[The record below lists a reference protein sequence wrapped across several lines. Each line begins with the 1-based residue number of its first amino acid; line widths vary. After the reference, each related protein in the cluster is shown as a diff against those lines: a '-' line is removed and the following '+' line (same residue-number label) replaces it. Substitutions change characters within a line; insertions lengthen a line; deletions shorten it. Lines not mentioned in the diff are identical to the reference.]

1 MKDSFW
7 LNKPVEV
14 SDKNIKN
21 ILSSQELLEKVNKE
35 IEVNRFQLDYNVIQS
50 EDLKDISYLLNFIN
64 NNYVTSEDETFKLI
78 YTTEL
83 LSFYL
88 PNSLI
93 IEFYPKGSKTVI
105 GYIVGK
111 RSNIHVC
118 GKSIDTSEVNFLCV
132 IPKLRSLGISSYM
145 INVLTREIVMRHDIN
160 TAHYT
165 ISNKIKSPHFGEKV
179 FYHRFINI
187 PQLFKTNF
195 VENVDQNKL
204 IQAYNNFSVSNNFI
218 SKHHIKY
225 IHNEEVDD
233 NLIEQLYSKYIQYC
247 KDTYKIYEHICL
259 EEFKRTFTNDA
270 FHHFIVYKKD
280 EIVSYVCMFR
290 LDSYNSEIKGYQ
302 RAGFYYHMFLNDKI
316 NELEFI
322 HQYVYTNNIF
332 DVITF
337 SDIFDMDYNKLRCI
351 RGSGVLRYYFYNM
364 ICNPIKNSENGLIT
378 I

>member
-14 SDKNIKN
+14 SDKNITN
-21 ILSSQELLEKVNKE
+21 ILSSQELLDKVNKE
-35 IEVNRFQLDYNVIQS
+35 IEVNRFQLDYNVVKS
-50 EDLKDISYLLNFIN
+50 EDLIDTSHLLDFIN
-64 NNYVTSEDETFKLI
+64 KNYVTSEDETFKLV
-78 YTTEL
+78 YTQDL

-93 IEFYPKGSKTVI
+93 VEFYPKGSKTII
-105 GYIVGK
+105 GYIIGK
-111 RSNIHVC
+111 RSDICIN
-118 GKSIDTSEVNFLCV
+118 GKVIETSEVNFLCV

-145 INVLTREIVMRHDIN
+145 INVLTREIVMRYDIN

-165 ISNKIKSPHFGEKV
+165 ISNKIKSPHFGEKL

-195 VENVDQNKL
+195 VENVDHNML
-204 IQAYNNFSVSNNFI
+204 IQAYNNFSVSTNFA
-218 SKHHIKY
+218 SKHTIRY
-225 IHNEEVDD
+225 IHNEE
-233 NLIEQLYSKYIQYC
+233 IEVSLLETLYNKYIDYC
-247 KDTYKIYEHICL
+247 KHTYKIYEHVNL
-259 EEFKRTFTNDA
+259 EEFKNTFTNKA
-270 FHHFIVYKKD
+270 FHHFLVYKKND
-280 EIVSYVCMFR
+280 IVAYTCMFR
-290 LDSYNSEIKGYQ
+290 LDSYNADVKETQ
-302 RAGFYYHMFLNDKI
+302 RAGFYYYMFVNDTI
-316 NELEFI
+316 NELEYI
-322 HQYVYTNNIF
+322 HQYIYNNQLF

-337 SDIFDMDYNKLRCI
+337 SDIFDIDYNKLRCI